1 MFYILYRLIYFIIT
15 LSSQIW
21 QESRIDITCLGREH
35 WHSPLG
41 MKYQSVAKRES
52 PIETRSTLSATVLLR
67 LGTDL
72 NKDLNQYPKVV
83 YDRKCNGRFISL
95 V

>member
-1 MFYILYRLIYFIIT
+1 MYIIT

-21 QESRIDITCLGREH
+21 QESRIDITRLGREL

-67 LGTDL
+67 
-72 NKDLNQYPKVV
+72 
-83 YDRKCNGRFISL
+83 
-95 V
+95 